1 MPNVVTVTPY
11 VPDTTLDD
19 VTFPNALRQL
29 EELGADVVGLNCG
42 RGPSTM
48 MPLLRECR
56 KVCKVSCGYVVVV
69 IVMMMVVTRMIIM
82 MIMVLFTEM

>member
-11 VPDTTLDD
+11 VTDTTLDD
-19 VTFPNALRQL
+19 VTFPNVLRQL

-42 RGPSTM
+42 HGPSTT

-56 KVCKVSCGYVVVV
+56 KVCKVCCGYVLVVTV
-69 IVMMMVVTRMIIM
+69 MMVVTRMIIM